1 MIRYRASR
9 MGNGSGKSITY
20 GGFDV
25 QKDMIEAGLR
35 GDVREPGNF
44 PDTPVALKAL
54 GVKLAATGGELR
66 EAGKPI

>member
-9 MGNGSGKSITY
+9 MGNGSEKSITY

-25 QKDMIEAGLR
+25 QKDMIEAALADAGLR
-35 GDVREPGNF
+35 GEVGEHGNV

-54 GVKLAATGGELR
+54 GVRL
-66 EAGKPI
+66 AGKPI